1 MIVTHKVFSFVYNNY
16 IMDKGKN
23 KAFVLS
29 IVVLSLAVIL
39 FVITVLGRPA
49 GGSLNGA
56 ILCLYMFMFT
66 LPVFILSHVA
76 LINGIK
82 HAIRKIPRAQETI
95 IMSSIAIVIT
105 ILTFICLGFLL
116 GTGRLPH
123 EIYFY

>member
-1 MIVTHKVFSFVYNNY
+1 MAQKN
-16 IMDKGKN
+16 N

-29 IVVLSLAVIL
+29 IVMLSLAVLL

-49 GGSLNGA
+49 GGSINGA
-56 ILCLYMFMFT
+56 VLCLYMFMLA

-82 HAIRKIPRAQETI
+82 HAIRKIHRAQETI

-105 ILTFICLGFLL
+105 VLTFICLGFLL